1 MKFIN
6 ATLAATIALFLAGCA
21 SVGSPEGGAK
31 DTTPP
36 MLVRSN
42 PEDQQLNVKT
52 NTISLEFDESVQQN
66 NLQRELLITPN
77 TQNKYQI
84 RYKNNVLNLIFEQPL
99 QDSTTYIFN
108 FRDGIADITE
118 KNIAKGLK
126 LSFSTGSYIDSSRVR
141 GTVVKM
147 HTQEPEKEA
156 VVALYRANDTLD
168 IRKSRPYYQTQADA
182 NGNFTLE
189 NIKEGSYRIFALQD
203 ANKNSLY
210 EEIERIGFKAEP
222 ITITP
227 DSQKIK
233 LQTAIID
240 TKKPI
245 SLQRQKLIDRFAL
258 NYTEGLSSFKV
269 LTTDKKDTIATK
281 ITPDG
286 KTAELF
292 RSQKFSGGKLL
303 VIALDSAGNSSLDT
317 LQVDFGTDYT
327 QRVPGA
333 QLKVINGNQQAQAYR
348 PGQKVIIEF
357 QGQVSVKGATPIYI
371 QADSA
376 NRTPLRFPQDMKL
389 DPTQTE
395 ISFTMPKLASRQQPY
410 MLMLDSTQILPV
422 HNKKIPMQPIQI
434 TVAEAQGMGS
444 VRGTIAP
451 GTQTHFIL
459 QLLNGQNKVVKELRN
474 QRNFIFRD
482 LPPGTYKF
490 RVILDSNNNGRWDS
504 GTQDFKKEPEQ
515 VHMHPDQID
524 IRANWDLEDIRIQ
537 L

>member
-1 MKFIN
+1 MKIIN
-6 ATLAATIALFLAGCA
+6 ISLAATIALVFAGCA

-36 MLVRSN
+36 TLVRSN
-42 PEDQQLNVKT
+42 PADQQLNVSTKT
-52 NTISLEFDESVQQN
+52 ITLEFDESVQQN

-77 TQNKYQI
+77 TQNKYQV
-84 RYKNNVLNLIFEQPL
+84 RYKNDVMNLIFEQPL

-118 KNIAKGLK
+118 KNLAKGLK
-126 LSFSTGSYIDSSRVR
+126 LSFSTGNYIDSSRVS

-147 HTQEPEKEA
+147 LTQEPEKEA
-156 VVALYRANDTLD
+156 VVALYRAKDTLD

-222 ITITP
+222 INITS
-227 DSQKIK
+227 DSQQVK

-245 SLQRQKLIDRFAL
+245 SLQRQKQLDRFTL
-258 NYTEGLSSFKV
+258 TYTEGLSSFV
-269 LTTDKKDTIATK
+269 VTSTNRRDTIATK

-292 RSQKFSGGKLL
+292 RSQKFSSGKLL
-303 VIALDSAGNSSLDT
+303 VAALDSAGNSSVDT
-317 LQVDFGTDYT
+317 LQIDFGTDYT
-327 QRVPGA
+327 QRIQGA
-333 QLKVINGNQQAQAYR
+333 QLKVINGNQQAQTYR
-348 PGQKVIIEF
+348 PGQRLTIEF
-357 QGQVSVKGATPIYI
+357 QGQVTIKGTTPILI
-371 QADSA
+371 QADTA
-376 NRTPLRFPQDMKL
+376 NRTPLRYPQDLRL
-389 DPTQTE
+389 DRTQTE
-395 ISFTMPKLASRQQPY
+395 ISFTVPKLASRQQPY
-410 MLMLDSTQILPV
+410 LIVLDSTQIIPV
-422 HNKKIPMQPIQI
+422 HDKKFPMQPIQI
-434 TVAEAQGMGS
+434 TIAEAQGLGS

-451 GTQTHFIL
+451 RTQTHFIL

-482 LPPGTYKF
+482 LSPGTYKF

-504 GTQDFKKEPEQ
+504 GSPDFKKEPEQ
-515 VHMHPDQID
+515 VYMHPDQID